1 MKIFSWLL
9 RDYKAV
15 TVNDS
20 PDVGEC
26 INVLIEEGRNSTY
39 GWNSADAAKLEALWS
54 SGRFPKPS
62 VSFNDQGEVFV
73 SPELAK
79 ELHKPG
85 NEGITALLLSMAT
98 LPRPAGDA

>member
-1 MKIFSWLL
+1 
-9 RDYKAV
+9 
-15 TVNDS
+15 
-20 PDVGEC
+20 
-26 INVLIEEGRNSTY
+26 
-39 GWNSADAAKLEALWS
+39 
-54 SGRFPKPS
+54 